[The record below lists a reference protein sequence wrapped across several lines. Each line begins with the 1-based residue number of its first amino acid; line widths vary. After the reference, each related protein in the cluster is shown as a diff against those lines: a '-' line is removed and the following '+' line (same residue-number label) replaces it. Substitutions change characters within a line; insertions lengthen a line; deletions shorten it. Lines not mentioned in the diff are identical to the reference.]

1 MKLLSERHSAPS
13 PPRSTPLSFSSLYY
27 LSEKTP
33 ALLPRAI
40 FTQHARHINW
50 KPESSAAPKGT
61 PPYLDYGLHPVVS
74 TLRPTLVTSAPTLYH
89 HNTVL
94 FIPCM
99 CFTPPNTPPLQSSLS
114 RVVQSFILVFAVPWE
129 NSLHI
134 SAEPGR
140 CLPSLCNS
148 ITDKLGCAHHSPS
161 TPPFCSLHAKPPVLT
176 QVHLNILSK
185 KRRFTKT
192 RHAMN
197 KREIEIS
204 VLIETSSSG

>member
-1 MKLLSERHSAPS
+1 MKLLSERNSAPS

-99 CFTPPNTPPLQSSLS
+99 CFTPPNTPPSLT
-114 RVVQSFILVFAVPWE
+114 VLSFSCCSII
-129 NSLHI
+129 HI
-134 SAEPGR
+134 SVCSPLRELSTHLCWTRP
-140 CLPSLCNS
+140 LPVEL
-148 ITDKLGCAHHSPS
+148 
-161 TPPFCSLHAKPPVLT
+161 V
-176 QVHLNILSK
+176 
-185 KRRFTKT
+185 
-192 RHAMN
+192 
-197 KREIEIS
+197 
-204 VLIETSSSG
+204 